1 MSVDL
6 NIINKRVTQMAQDL
20 GRGVLHQIYPN
31 DFEYYM
37 LALELVDGANNT
49 IDYFVFPVMP
59 SAIVKSENKRINVKK
74 AYKSTLVLTS
84 TAFVPQDITIR
95 GNFGRSFKILVGTK
109 EALKGVA
116 FSFSTKSG
124 VYELAQ
130 LPNQVLQMPV
140 HQFHSSIKTGYGAIK
155 ILQAIIH
162 KSDGSDQQ
170 GPYRLYLYNFALGES
185 YLVVAPPKALV
196 FEQNDAQ
203 TNMIWNYTLN
213 LTIIAPLEQ
222 IRSSLLPSSNQRL
235 LESSVIQSTINRV
248 GKDITGYLS
257 QVARRV

>member
-1 MSVDL
+1 
-6 NIINKRVTQMAQDL
+6 
-20 GRGVLHQIYPN
+20 
-31 DFEYYM
+31 
-37 LALELVDGANNT
+37 
-49 IDYFVFPVMP
+49 
-59 SAIVKSENKRINVKK
+59 
-74 AYKSTLVLTS
+74 
-84 TAFVPQDITIR
+84 
-95 GNFGRSFKILVGTK
+95 
-109 EALKGVA
+109 
-116 FSFSTKSG
+116 
-124 VYELAQ
+124 
-130 LPNQVLQMPV
+130 
-140 HQFHSSIKTGYGAIK
+140 
-155 ILQAIIH
+155 LQAIIH

-170 GPYRLYLYNFALGES
+170 GSYRLYLYNFALGES

-257 QVARRV
+257 QVARRI